1 MTSKDGTDLSHQERI
16 NREMF
21 RAIEMLGR
29 KIERAQHA
37 DEDVMLR
44 LKEIEAAA
52 SVDEAT
58 GKLYLPVV
66 ANAPLPPAVIRAPR
80 WHGVAAVA
88 SGVLAATA
96 IALILLQGGAPAL
109 TPAQLAALETLMHPA
124 AKEVAAADID
134 VRKFTAPPV
143 EVASNEAL
151 LSAAELAMMNPAA
164 GNDAPDAV
172 PDTEDDDNDDTANAD
187 PQDGAAQD
195 DNDDDGIDNGNGGD
209 LTVAPQSPPEEQVSA
224 DAADTFSVAPDTSL
238 PTRLAPLEKSA
249 FMGIPAAQHDLAA
262 IYAAGKDVAQDYTRA
277 AFWFRRAADNG
288 VANAHYNLGV
298 MYQQGLGVTKDAA
311 AALRWYE
318 TAAKLGHPEAMYN
331 LGIAFIEG
339 VGTPRDTA
347 RGMGY
352 FKQAANAGVAQA
364 AYNLGVLYESNFMG
378 EPDNAKAAQWYQ
390 VAANEGHGDA
400 KVALQRLNAPLA
412 SVEPAAGD
420 DENYGEGDP
429 TTPDEQ
435 FPASEHAQFP
445 AQFLPPA
452 PETQTVTEAVSE

>member
-1 MTSKDGTDLSHQERI
+1 MTRKDDTALSHQERI

-37 DEDVMLR
+37 DADVMQR
-44 LKEIEAAA
+44 LIDIESAAT
-52 SVDEAT
+52 VDEAT
-58 GKLYLPVV
+58 GKLYLPAVV
-66 ANAPLPPAVIRAPR
+66 AAPQPPAVVRAPR
-80 WHGVAAVA
+80 WHGVAAVT

-96 IALILLQGGAPAL
+96 IALVLIKGGAPAL
-109 TPAQLAALETLMHPA
+109 TPAQLAALEALMHPA

-143 EVASNEAL
+143 EMASNEAL

-172 PDTEDDDNDDTANAD
+172 PDTEEDDNDDTANAD
-187 PQDGAAQD
+187 PQDGATQD
-195 DNDDDGIDNGNGGD
+195 DDDGMGD
-209 LTVAPQSPPEEQVSA
+209 VTVAPQTPPEEQVSA
-224 DAADTFSVAPDTSL
+224 AAADTFSVAPDTSL

-262 IYAAGKDVAQDYTRA
+262 IYAAGKDVAQDYGRA

-298 MYQQGLGVTKDAA
+298 MYQQGLGVAKDAG

-339 VGTPRDTA
+339 VGTPRDSA
-347 RGMGY
+347 RGIGY

-378 EPDNAKAAQWYQ
+378 DPDNAKAAQWYQ

-400 KVALQRLNAPLA
+400 KAALQRLNAPLA

-445 AQFLPPA
+445 PQFLPPA
-452 PETQTVTEAVSE
+452 PETATQTVSE